1 MRKTIVAFA
10 ILLSACAS
18 VAPRVAVT
26 GVSDRLYCGR
36 DIPDGGG
43 EVSDAQVEAF
53 LDEVVEPRF
62 PEGYTVWTA
71 MGMWKGG
78 EERTLVIELVHPY
91 GSDFDRKIREIA
103 DEYRRRFRQN
113 AVMRVTNPAVMEFID
128 E

>member
-1 MRKTIVAFA
+1 
-10 ILLSACAS
+10 
-18 VAPRVAVT
+18 
-26 GVSDRLYCGR
+26 
-36 DIPDGGG
+36 
-43 EVSDAQVEAF
+43 
-53 LDEVVEPRF
+53 
-62 PEGYTVWTA
+62 
-71 MGMWKGG
+71 MWKGG

>member
-10 ILLSACAS
+10 ILLSACVS

-78 EERTLVIELVHPY
+78 EEKTLVIELVHPY
-91 GSDFDRKIREIA
+91 GLDFDRKIREIA